1 MFVVQVLV
9 TVNVLIKEAE
19 LGMLVDMLASLEALE
34 VDAIIVQ
41 VHPPHRGDTTDWR
54 AEVGDGLV
62 YTNDLPIDDV
72 WVCLGFPITSG

>member
-1 MFVVQVLV
+1 M

-41 VHPPHRGDTTDWR
+41 VHIHTTPHRGH
-54 AEVGDGLV
+54 EGLEGRGWGSGV
-62 YTNDLPIDDV
+62 CRNAWSVDDV
-72 WVCLGFPITSG
+72 CIRIGFSVPGRPCFE